1 MSSPPTASA
10 ASESRDEKATLI
22 RNRCAV
28 PGNGA
33 ARAGGS
39 LKTDVW
45 VDMCTSKDGTAK
57 KNCVHVLYAW
67 LIRRFNPLVR
77 EFQGPDQNLCAR
89 ERSFVSA
96 KQMVDIGLEYVRRH
110 PDSNSRPIAVV
121 LREAIEEAFPQ
132 PCKEM

>member
-1 MSSPPTASA
+1 MKKLLLSGIAVLFL
-10 ASESRDEKATLI
+10 AT
-22 RNRCAV
+22 
-28 PGNGA
+28 GA

-67 LIRRFNPLVR
+67 LIRRFNPLAR

>member
-1 MSSPPTASA
+1 MKKLLLAGVA
-10 ASESRDEKATLI
+10 MLLLAT
-22 RNRCAV
+22 
-28 PGNGA
+28 GA
-33 ARAGGS
+33 ARAAGS

-57 KNCVHVLYAW
+57 KIACTSYTLGLYDGLILWYANSKDPIKICV
-67 LIRRFNPLVR
+67 P
-77 EFQGPDQNLCAR
+77 E

-132 PCKEM
+132 PCRKM

>member
-1 MSSPPTASA
+1 MKKLLLTGIAVLFL
-10 ASESRDEKATLI
+10 AT
-22 RNRCAV
+22 
-28 PGNGA
+28 GA
-33 ARAGGS
+33 ARAAGS

-45 VDMCTSKDGTAK
+45 VDICTSKDGTAVCTAYALGLYDGLLLWYANSK
-57 KNCVHVLYAW
+57 DPIKICV
-67 LIRRFNPLVR
+67 P
-77 EFQGPDQNLCAR
+77 E

-96 KQMVDIGLEYVRRH
+96 KQMVDIGSEYVRRH